1 MNHILSIENIHPDP
15 ITVYTDGACSN
26 NGRKNA
32 RAGIGIYF
40 GQNDS
45 RNVSCISPGKQTNN
59 VAELTS
65 IIKTYF
71 ILEKEINED
80 KSYVLIVSDS
90 IYAIRACTT
99 FGEKCAT
106 KKWKDKKPIPNVEL
120 VKQAYV
126 LFLNKPNVQFLHVDA
141 HTGKQ
146 DIHSLGN
153 YYADKLANRAIGN

>member
-45 RNVSCISPGKQTNN
+45 RNVSCICPGKQTNN

-90 IYAIRACTT
+90 NAIRHALR
-99 FGEKCAT
+99 
-106 KKWKDKKPIPNVEL
+106 L
-120 VKQAYV
+120 VK
-126 LFLNKPNVQFLHVDA
+126 NVPQKN
-141 HTGKQ
+141 GKIKNQ
-146 DIHSLGN
+146 
-153 YYADKLANRAIGN
+153 YQT